1 MATFDITSPTGEKYR
16 ITAPDNATEAE
27 IMQYAQANFGKGEQT
42 AQPIQ
47 APKINKDEARGR
59 ALPSPAQGFINAVS
73 QAPLGF
79 GDEIYGAL
87 GGLGALVNNAYGAMG
102 GNVKPVGI
110 KDAYLENRDLIRGA
124 QKQYSED
131 YPTTAMVTGMMAG
144 APLMAVNP
152 LKFGALP
159 QATSKVQ
166 AAFNAAKLAGQAGAT
181 GAVFGGAYG
190 AGTSEGEDAST
201 VAGDTLK
208 GGGVGL
214 ATGLIAQPVLSAVGG
229 LGKNAAIRMFGDVRN
244 TGGINQGGQVG
255 AIDPIGALS
264 DKSKE
269 WIRRQGDAK
278 IAEAIA
284 QTGRARSKNI
294 RLMPNG
300 DEIPYSATLANK
312 VDKMPVGTPMAAL
325 SGQKSNE
332 LRSLDAV
339 SLLSGRTA
347 PAVADVQGRLTET
360 AGKRFLTYADKILGG
375 GKPDFNKSIAA
386 LNTKATVESKPF
398 YQVLDTVK
406 VPIDDEV
413 RNLVTRANAFV
424 KEANSISQI
433 KGDSFADI
441 RQLVKPNSG
450 ATEVPLMR
458 LELLKR
464 AMNDAEET
472 LKRSGG
478 NYKALE
484 VGNLRRDL
492 MAKLESA
499 SPVTPQGESIYRL
512 ANQKFAEPKQLI
524 DAVEEGSKL
533 FKRNHMDIRDYKAT
547 LNDPQKQ
554 AYEIG
559 VFRALEEKMGTPSGR
574 NFLSEISKD
583 RNASKVL
590 LEAMGKERFRQFA
603 GIMKGEKALKSI
615 YTVNTGS
622 QTAQREAALSELGL
636 DPLKDA
642 GESAA
647 MLMSGS
653 PVGAMGKA
661 AQAWNKIST
670 PEQVR
675 DYMGARYLQS
685 GKQAQDYLKTLGDLI
700 KQIETSKSQSAVRKG
715 TLGGLG
721 YGNSPKDNQ

>member
-1 MATFDITSPTGEKYR
+1 MGE
-16 ITAPDNATEAE
+16 TV
-27 IMQYAQANFGKGEQT
+27 MAQAQVGNYFDVVESKKPQ
-42 AQPIQ
+42 
-47 APKINKDEARGR
+47 PKIGNYFDTVVNKDEQRGR

-87 GGLGALVNNAYGAMG
+87 GGLGAAVTGNN
-102 GNVKPVGI
+102 I
-110 KDAYLENRDLIRGA
+110 KDAYLENRDFIRGA

-131 YPTTAMVTGMMAG
+131 YPTTSLVTGMMAG

-152 LKFGALP
+152 LKFQALP
-159 QATSKVQ
+159 QATTKVQ

-190 AGTSEGEDAST
+190 AGTSDGEDAST

-214 ATGLIAQPVLSAVGG
+214 ATGLVAQPVLSGIAG
-229 LGKNAAIRMFGDVRN
+229 LGKNAAIRMFGNVRN

-255 AIDPIGALS
+255 AVDPIGVVV

-284 QTGRARSKNI
+284 QTGRANNNVRVLPSGE
-294 RLMPNG
+294 PVV
-300 DEIPYSATLANK
+300 PYSTILSKK
-312 VDKMPVGTPMAAL
+312 VDKMPVGTPLAAL
-325 SGQKSNE
+325 SGDKSNE

-347 PAVADVQGRLTET
+347 PAVAKVQNRLIET
-360 AGKRFLTYADKILGG
+360 ASKRFLNGVNKVMGNG
-375 GKPDFNKSIAA
+375 SPDFNKSIAA
-386 LNTKATVESKPF
+386 LEQKATTESKPF
-398 YQVLDTVK
+398 YDVLATVK

-413 RNLVTRANAFV
+413 RDLVNRSASYASKANKMA
-424 KEANSISQI
+424 
-433 KGDSFADI
+433 
-441 RQLVKPNSG
+441 
-450 ATEVPLMR
+450 R
-458 LELLKR
+458 LEGEEISNILKFVNPASGKTEIPLLQLERLKR
-464 AMNDAEET
+464 AMNGAMKVA
-472 LKRSGG
+472 KREGDDEFVRSILSAK
-478 NYKALE
+478 NALM
-484 VGNLRRDL
+484 D
-492 MAKLESA
+492 KLERSA
-499 SPVTPQGESIYRL
+499 PLTPQGESVYRL

-524 DAVEEGSKL
+524 EQVKEGANI
-533 FKRNHMDIRDYKAT
+533 FKKNFMDIRDERAL
-547 LNDPQKQ
+547 LNAPELE
-554 AYEIG
+554 AYNIG
-559 VFRALEEKMGTPSGR
+559 VFRALEEKLGSPSGR
-574 NFLSEISKD
+574 NFLTDITKN
-583 RNASKVL
+583 RNTAEQLHETLGGEKY
-590 LEAMGKERFRQFA
+590 RQLVK
-603 GIMKGEKALKSI
+603 ILKGEKSLKSI

-622 QTAQREAALSELGL
+622 QTAGREAALSELGL

-653 PVGAMGKA
+653 PVGAVGKA

-675 DYMGARYLQS
+675 DYMGARYLSS
-685 GKQAQDYLKTLGDLI
+685 GKEAQDYLKTLGDLI
-700 KQIETSKSQSAVRKG
+700 KKIETSKSQSAVRKG

-721 YGNSPKDNQ
+721 YGNSPQDNQ

>member
-47 APKINKDEARGR
+47 APKFNKDEARGR

-87 GGLGALVNNAYGAMG
+87 GGLGALVTGNN
-102 GNVKPVGI
+102 V

-131 YPTTAMVTGMMAG
+131 YPKTAMVTGMMAG

-152 LKFGALP
+152 LKFSALP
-159 QATSKVQ
+159 QATTKVQ

-190 AGTSEGEDAST
+190 AGTSEGEDASS

-208 GGGVGL
+208 GGAVGGAL
-214 ATGLIAQPVLSAVGG
+214 GAVAQPVLSGVAG
-229 LGKNAAIRMFGDVRN
+229 LGKNAAIRMFGNVRN

-255 AIDPIGALS
+255 AVDPVGYMV
-264 DKSKE
+264 DKSQE
-269 WIRRQGDAK
+269 WVKRQGDAK
-278 IAEAIA
+278 IAEALA
-284 QTGRARSKNI
+284 QTGRANNNVKMLPSGE
-294 RLMPNG
+294 PVT
-300 DEIPYSATLANK
+300 PYSTILSKK
-312 VDKMPVGTPMAAL
+312 VDKMPVGTPLAAL
-325 SGQKSNE
+325 SGDKSNE

-347 PAVADVQGRLTET
+347 PAVAKVQNRLIET
-360 AGKRFLTYADKILGG
+360 ASKRFLNGVNKVMGNG
-375 GKPDFNKSIAA
+375 SPDFNKSIVA
-386 LNTKATVESKPF
+386 LEQKATTESKPF
-398 YQVLDTVK
+398 YDVLETVK
-406 VPIDDEV
+406 VPIDNEV
-413 RNLVTRANAFV
+413 RRLVSRANSFIG
-424 KEANSISQI
+424 EANAISRI
-433 KGDSFADI
+433 KGDDFADI
-441 RQLVKPNSG
+441 RKMVDINSG
-450 ATEVPLMR
+450 ATEIPLMR

-464 AMNDAEET
+464 AMSDAEGE
-472 LKRSGG
+472 LIRAGKG
-478 NYKALE
+478 YKPK
-484 VGNLRRDL
+484 VIGDLRRDL
-492 MAKLESA
+492 MAKLEQS
-499 SPVTPQGESIYRL
+499 SPTTPQGESIYRL
-512 ANQKFAEPKQLI
+512 ANQKFAEPTRLIKQ
-524 DAVEEGSKL
+524 VEEGANI
-533 FKRNHMDIRDYKAT
+533 FKKNSMDIRDERAL
-547 LNDPQKQ
+547 LNAPELE
-554 AYEIG
+554 AYNIG
-559 VFRALEEKMGTPSGR
+559 VFRALEEKLGSPSGR
-574 NFLSEISKD
+574 NFLTDITKN
-583 RNASKVL
+583 RNTAKQL
-590 LEAMGKERFRQFA
+590 YETLGHEKYRQLVK
-603 GIMKGEKALKSI
+603 ILKGEKSLKSI

-622 QTAQREAALSELGL
+622 QTAGREAALSELGL

-642 GESAA
+642 GEGAA
-647 MLMSGS
+647 LLMSGS
-653 PVGAMGKA
+653 PVVAVGKA

-675 DYMGARYLQS
+675 DYMGARYLSS
-685 GKQAQDYLKTLGDLI
+685 GKEAQDYLKTLGDLI

-721 YGNSPKDNQ
+721 YGNSPKDSK

>member
-1 MATFDITSPTGEKYR
+1 MGKY
-16 ITAPDNATEAE
+16 AE
-27 IMQYAQANFGKGEQT
+27 LASSHSGGKYAELAAK
-42 AQPIQ
+42 
-47 APKINKDEARGR
+47 APKFNKDEARGR

-87 GGLGALVNNAYGAMG
+87 GGLGAAVTGNN
-102 GNVKPVGI
+102 I

-152 LKFGALP
+152 LKFAALP
-159 QATSKVQ
+159 QATTNVQ

-190 AGTSEGEDAST
+190 AGTSEGEDASA

-214 ATGLIAQPVLSAVGG
+214 ATGLVAQPVLSGIAG
-229 LGKNAAIRMFGDVRN
+229 LGKNAAIRMFGNVRN

-255 AIDPIGALS
+255 AVDPVGYMA
-264 DKSKE
+264 DKSQE
-269 WIRRQGDAK
+269 WVKRQGDAK
-278 IAEAIA
+278 IAEALA
-284 QTGRARSKNI
+284 QTGRANNNVKMLPSGE
-294 RLMPNG
+294 PVT
-300 DEIPYSATLANK
+300 PYSQILAGK
-312 VDKMPVGTPMAAL
+312 VDKMPVGTPLAAL
-325 SGQKSNE
+325 SGDKSNE

-347 PAVADVQGRLTET
+347 PAVAKVQKRLSET
-360 AGKRFLTYADKILGG
+360 ASKRFLNGVNKVMGNG
-375 GKPDFNKSIAA
+375 SPDFNKSIAA
-386 LNTKATVESKPF
+386 LEQKATTESKPF
-398 YQVLDTVK
+398 YDVLETVK

-413 RNLVTRANAFV
+413 RTLVSRANDFI
-424 KEANSISQI
+424 KEANAISRI
-433 KGDSFADI
+433 KGDDFADI
-441 RQLVKPNSG
+441 RLMVKATSG
-450 ATEVPLMR
+450 AREIPLMR

-464 AMNDAEET
+464 AMSDAEGE
-472 LKRSGG
+472 LIRAGKG
-478 NYKALE
+478 YKPK
-484 VGNLRRDL
+484 VIGDLRRDL

-499 SPVTPQGESIYRL
+499 SPTTPQGESIYRL
-512 ANQKFAEPKQLI
+512 ANQKFAEPTRLIKQ
-524 DAVEEGSKL
+524 VEEGANI
-533 FKRNHMDIRDYKAT
+533 FKKKSMDIRDERAL
-547 LNDPQKQ
+547 LNAPELE
-554 AYEIG
+554 AYNIG
-559 VFRALEEKMGTPSGR
+559 VFRALEEKLGSPSGR
-574 NFLSEISKD
+574 NFLTDITQN
-583 RNASKVL
+583 RNTAEQL
-590 LEAMGKERFRQFA
+590 HEALGGEKYRQLVK
-603 GIMKGEKALKSI
+603 ILKGEKSLKSI

-622 QTAQREAALSELGL
+622 QTAGREAALSELGL

-647 MLMSGS
+647 LLMSGS
-653 PVGAMGKA
+653 PVGAIGKA

-675 DYMGARYLQS
+675 DYMGARYLSS
-685 GKQAQDYLKTLGDLI
+685 GKEAQDYLKTLGDLI